1 MANTCNIGR
10 KQGFFNPGYFP
21 KVASEAE
28 NVFGKGRAI

>member
-1 MANTCNIGR
+1 MANTCIIGR
-10 KQGFFNPGYFP
+10 KQGIFDPGYFH